1 MDWVKLSKHASTIFE
16 KYKFVLLIVA
26 LGIVF
31 MMLPTGDGDEI
42 LKNSEPVS
50 VQASSITDELCTILG
65 QIQGVGK
72 VRVMIT
78 EQTGAETV
86 YQVDEDRTEGSDT
99 NSVRRETVILSG
111 NGAESGLIQTVT
123 PPTYLGAIIVCQG
136 ADSPAVRLAVIDA
149 VSAVTGISTD
159 RISVLKMK

>member
-1 MDWVKLSKHASTIFE
+1 MDWVKLSKHASAIFE
-16 KYKFVLLIVA
+16 KYKFVLLIVT
-26 LGIVF
+26 LGIFF
-31 MMLPTGDGDEI
+31 MILPTGDADEAP
-42 LKNSEPVS
+42 KTPETVSEEV
-50 VQASSITDELCTILG
+50 SSITDELCTILG

-72 VRVMIT
+72 VRVMVT
-78 EQTGAETV
+78 EQSGAETV

-111 NGAESGLIQTVT
+111 NGTESGLIQTVT

-136 ADSPAVRLAVIDA
+136 ADSPAVRLAVISA

>member
-1 MDWVKLSKHASTIFE
+1 MDWVTQRKNLSAAFS
-16 KYKFVLLIVA
+16 KYKYVLLIVA
-26 LGIVF
+26 LGIFF
-31 MMLPTGDGDEI
+31 MILPGGED
-42 LKNSEPVS
+42 SEPVTATLPVAES
-50 VQASSITDELCTILG
+50 EASITEQLCEILG

-72 VRVMIT
+72 VKVLIT

-86 YQVDEDRTEGSDT
+86 YQVDEDRTEGSDSL
-99 NSVRRETVILSG
+99 SVRTETVILSG
-111 NGAESGLIQTVT
+111 DGEETGLIQTVT

-136 ADSPAVRLAVIDA
+136 ADSPSVRLAVANA

>member
-1 MDWVKLSKHASTIFE
+1 MDWVTLRKNASEVFA
-16 KYKFVLLIVA
+16 KYKFVVLIIA
-26 LGIVF
+26 LGVVF
-31 MMLPTGDGDEI
+31 MMLPAGDSDE
-42 LKNSEPVS
+42 S
-50 VQASSITDELCTILG
+50 VTSTVPTAVEERSITEELCTILG

-72 VRVMIT
+72 VSVMIT

-86 YQVDEDRTEGSDT
+86 YQIDEDRTEGSDT
-99 NSVRRETVILSG
+99 LSIRRETVILSG
-111 NGAESGLIQTVT
+111 NGTESGLIQTVT

-136 ADSPAVRLAVIDA
+136 ADSPTVRLAVINA

>member
-1 MDWVKLSKHASTIFE
+1 MDWVTQRKNLSAAFS
-16 KYKFVLLIVA
+16 KYKYVLLIVA
-26 LGIVF
+26 LGIFF
-31 MMLPTGDGDEI
+31 MILPDGED
-42 LKNSEPVS
+42 SEQVTATLPVAES
-50 VQASSITDELCTILG
+50 EASITEQLCEILG

-72 VRVMIT
+72 VKVLIT

-86 YQVDEDRTEGSDT
+86 YQVDEDRTEGSDSS
-99 NSVRRETVILSG
+99 SVRTETVILSG
-111 NGAESGLIQTVT
+111 DGEETGLIQTVT

-136 ADSPAVRLAVIDA
+136 ADSPSVRLAVANA